1 MEFIQAHVPTIPNWN
16 VIGQTVT
23 ENTNSLVK
31 LFKDYW
37 VAITIILLL
46 TGVILWHFAS
56 KKPKSDN
63 PLKSDNSQ

>member
-37 VAITIILLL
+37 VTITIVLLIV
-46 TGVILWHFAS
+46 GVILWRLTS
-56 KKPKSDN
+56 KKPKSDD
-63 PLKSDNSQ
+63 PLKFDNSQ